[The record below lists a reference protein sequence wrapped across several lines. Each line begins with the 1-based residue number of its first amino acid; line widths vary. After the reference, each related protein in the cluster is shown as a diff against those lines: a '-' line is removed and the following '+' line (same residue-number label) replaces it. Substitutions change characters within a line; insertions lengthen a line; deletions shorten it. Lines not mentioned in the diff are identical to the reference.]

1 MPAFIHPFKNLPHRM
16 LQLSSLTD
24 IKQHSD
30 QLRRQGIRIGFV
42 PTMGALHEG
51 HLSLIRAAKSQNDIT
66 VCSIFVNPTQFNN
79 AEDYRLYPRL
89 VQSDALLLAEAGC
102 DVLFAPTAEEM
113 YRQKAKLTF
122 DFGDLERVM
131 EGMHRPGHF
140 NGVATVVS
148 KLFHLVKP
156 HQAFFGQKDLQQFA
170 IIRQLVE
177 DLSFDLELVC
187 FPIIR
192 EADGL
197 AMSSR
202 NRRLTPEQRALA
214 PKLYEALLLLQ
225 ENLSSLPVAEARQ
238 RAEAFLRDEPGI
250 QLEYL
255 EVVDAQTLQP
265 VQEVAQKRQVA
276 LCLAAFLG
284 EVRLIDNIV
293 L

>member
-1 MPAFIHPFKNLPHRM
+1 M
-16 LQLSSLTD
+16 LQLTSLSD
-24 IKQHSD
+24 IRQHTEM
-30 QLRRQGIRIGFV
+30 LRQQGQRIGFV

-66 VCSIFVNPTQFNN
+66 VCSVFVNPVQFNN

-89 VQSDALLLAEAGC
+89 LEADAQMLNQEGC

-113 YRQKAKLTF
+113 YRQKARLSF
-122 DFGDLERVM
+122 DFGELEQVM
-131 EGMHRPGHF
+131 EGAHRPGHF

-170 IIRQLVE
+170 IIQQLVL

-192 EADGL
+192 EEDGL

-202 NRRLTPEQRALA
+202 NRRLTPEQRAVA
-214 PKLYEALLLLQ
+214 PHLYEALQLLQ
-225 ENLSSLPVAEARQ
+225 TQLQSKPVAEAKKET
-238 RAEAFLRDEPGI
+238 EAFLASFPEIR
-250 QLEYL
+250 LEYL
-255 EVVDAQTLQP
+255 EVVHAQTLQP
-265 VQEVAQKRQVA
+265 VEEISAGVPVA

-284 EVRLIDNIV
+284 EVRLIDNM
-293 L
+293 LL

>member
-1 MPAFIHPFKNLPHRM
+1 M
-16 LQLSSLTD
+16 LQLTSLSD
-24 IKQHSD
+24 IRQHTEM
-30 QLRRQGIRIGFV
+30 LRQQGQRIGFV

-66 VCSIFVNPTQFNN
+66 VCSVFVNPVQFNN

-89 VQSDALLLAEAGC
+89 LEADAQMLTQEGC

-113 YRQKAKLTF
+113 YRQKARLSF
-122 DFGDLERVM
+122 DFGELEQVM
-131 EGMHRPGHF
+131 EGAHRPGHF

-170 IIRQLVE
+170 IIQQLVL

-192 EADGL
+192 EEDGL

-202 NRRLTPEQRALA
+202 NRRLTPEQRAVA
-214 PKLYEALLLLQ
+214 PHLYEALQLLQ
-225 ENLSSLPVAEARQ
+225 KQLQSKPVAEAKKE
-238 RAEAFLRDEPGI
+238 AEAFLASFPEIR
-250 QLEYL
+250 LEYL
-255 EVVDAQTLQP
+255 EVVHAQTLQP
-265 VQEVAQKRQVA
+265 LEEILAGVPVA

-284 EVRLIDNIV
+284 EVRLIDNM
-293 L
+293 LL

>member
-1 MPAFIHPFKNLPHRM
+1 M
-16 LQLSSLTD
+16 LQLSSLSD
-24 IKQHSD
+24 IRQHTEK
-30 QLRRQGIRIGFV
+30 LRRESLKIGFV
-42 PTMGALHEG
+42 PTMGALHQG
-51 HLSLIRAAKSQNDIT
+51 HLSLIKAAKSQNDIT

-89 VQSDALLLAEAGC
+89 LENDALLLAEAGC
-102 DVLFAPTAEEM
+102 DVLFAPSAEEM
-113 YRQKAKLTF
+113 YAQKAKLSF

-131 EGMHRPGHF
+131 EGAHRPGHF

-170 IIRQLVE
+170 IIQQMVQ

-187 FPIIR
+187 YPIIR

-202 NRRLTPEQRALA
+202 NRRLTPEQRAVA
-214 PKLYEALLLLQ
+214 PRLYEGLQLLQ
-225 ENLSSLPVAEARQ
+225 ARLREVPVAQAQQEAV
-238 RAEAFLRDEPGI
+238 AFLGTFPEVR
-250 QLEYL
+250 LEYL
-255 EVVDAQTLQP
+255 EVVDAHTLQP
-265 VQEVAQKRQVA
+265 VQEISSAPRVA

-284 EVRLIDNIV
+284 EVRLIDN
-293 L
+293 LLLQP

>member
-1 MPAFIHPFKNLPHRM
+1 M
-16 LQLSSLTD
+16 LQLTSLSD
-24 IKQHSD
+24 IRQHTEL
-30 QLRRQGIRIGFV
+30 LRQQGQRIGFV

-66 VCSIFVNPTQFNN
+66 VCSVFVNPVQFNN

-89 VQSDALLLAEAGC
+89 LEADAQMLAQEGC
-102 DVLFAPTAEEM
+102 DVLFAPSAEEM
-113 YRQKAKLTF
+113 YRQKARLSF
-122 DFGDLERVM
+122 DFGELEQVM
-131 EGMHRPGHF
+131 EGAHRPGHF

-170 IIRQLVE
+170 IIQQLVL

-192 EADGL
+192 EEDGL

-202 NRRLTPEQRALA
+202 NRRLTAEQREVA
-214 PKLYEALLLLQ
+214 PHLYEALQLLHAKLQ
-225 ENLSSLPVAEARQ
+225 AGSVAEAKKE
-238 RAEAFLRDEPGI
+238 AETFLGSFPEIR
-250 QLEYL
+250 LEYL
-255 EVVDAQTLQP
+255 EVVHAQTLQP
-265 VQEVAQKRQVA
+265 LEEIPAGAPVA

-284 EVRLIDNIV
+284 EVRLIDNM
-293 L
+293 LL